1 VHKRND
7 EKKSEEEGD
16 IMPPTTPMSLHE
28 SGDENLTLEPP
39 RPATPKEMLKL
50 VMVHIVT
57 HEVISYPLH
66 RQNIYVKSDC
76 HLKLSEVFEISVQ
89 CCKMFDFIN

>member
-1 VHKRND
+1 MSYYVYHYQFCLFLLQALQSRLAYLGKNMVKLQPDKEEEEGAD

-39 RPATPKEMLKL
+39 RPATPKEMLKPL
-50 VMVHIVT
+50 D
-57 HEVISYPLH
+57 ISPFV
-66 RQNIYVKSDC
+66 R
-76 HLKLSEVFEISVQ
+76 
-89 CCKMFDFIN
+89 